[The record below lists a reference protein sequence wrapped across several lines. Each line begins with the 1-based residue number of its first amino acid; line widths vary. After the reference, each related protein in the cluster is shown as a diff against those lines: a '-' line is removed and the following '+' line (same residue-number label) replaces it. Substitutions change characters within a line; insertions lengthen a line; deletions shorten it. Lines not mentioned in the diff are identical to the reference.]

1 MTAMRIL
8 IKLTEAVVI
17 VLMAVVVVTVFS
29 EVVAR
34 TFLSRSLIVT
44 EEIGRYLMIWVAMLA
59 VSLVA
64 ADEGHMRITLLSDS
78 VPQGF
83 ASVLDILADL
93 MVILFL
99 AVFVYL
105 SVRILPNMQRQGTV
119 TLGISMV
126 WIYAAMP
133 VGGALT
139 IVVVAARCTRR
150 IMTFPRRLLP
160 GER

>member
-1 MTAMRIL
+1 MRIL

-17 VLMAVVVVTVFS
+17 VMMAIVVVTVFA
-29 EVVAR
+29 EVVTR
-34 TFLSRSLIVT
+34 SLMGRSLIVT

-64 ADEGHMRITLLSDS
+64 ADEGHMRINLFADAVAPKVGS
-78 VPQGF
+78 VI
-83 ASVLDILADL
+83 DILADL
-93 MVILFL
+93 LVIGFL

-105 SVRILPNMQRQGTV
+105 SIQILPNMQRQGTV
-119 TLGISMV
+119 TLGISMA

-139 IVVVAARCTRR
+139 LLVVGARCTRR
-150 IMTFPRRLLP
+150 ILQFPHRLPP
-160 GER
+160 GAR